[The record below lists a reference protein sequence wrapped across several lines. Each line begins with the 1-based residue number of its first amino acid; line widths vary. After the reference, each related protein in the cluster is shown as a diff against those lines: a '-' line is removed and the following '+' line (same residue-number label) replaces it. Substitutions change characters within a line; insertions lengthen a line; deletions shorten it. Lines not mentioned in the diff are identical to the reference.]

1 MIKKEINAADGR
13 CRILIYDQ
21 LPSTNRTAREMAADG
36 APDGTV
42 VLAHKQSAGR
52 GRLGRSF
59 FSPDGTGLY
68 MSLILRRDLTAADA
82 LRLTPMAAVATA
94 EAIEDMV
101 GHKVDIK
108 WVNDIYLDQK
118 KVCGILTEGSV
129 DPTLGRLAYAVIGI
143 GVNITPPDGGF
154 PEEIRRVAGAIL
166 SASDDAEGVRDALA
180 EKILSN
186 MISLLEKTA
195 PERVHEKYR
204 QRLMLIGRP
213 VTVHTADGSSSRA
226 ATALDIDG
234 DYRLI
239 VRYEDGTTEHLD
251 GGEVSIRS

>member
-1 MIKKEINAADGR
+1 MQINEIHAAQGR
-13 CRILIYDQ
+13 CRILVYDH
-21 LPSTNRTAREMAADG
+21 LPSTNQTAREMAADG
-36 APDGTV
+36 ALDGTV

-129 DPTLGRLAYAVIGI
+129 DPTSGRLAYAVIGI

-154 PEEIRRVAGAIL
+154 PEEIRQVAGAIL
-166 SASDDAEGVRDALA
+166 PASDDAEGVRDALV
-180 EKILSN
+180 EKIL
-186 MISLLEKTA
+186 
-195 PERVHEKYR
+195 
-204 QRLMLIGRP
+204 
-213 VTVHTADGSSSRA
+213 
-226 ATALDIDG
+226 
-234 DYRLI
+234 
-239 VRYEDGTTEHLD
+239 
-251 GGEVSIRS
+251 